1 MKQKIHLISG
11 MLHDPDI
18 LFMDEPLNGLDANA
32 VILMKEMI
40 TELAHQGKTIFY
52 CSHLMDIVE
61 HEDVFLCVQIIVVI
75 PLCGRTCHH
84 TYTVFLCKSM
94 IEYEVVVPQV
104 GD

>member
-1 MKQKIHLISG
+1 
-11 MLHDPDI
+11 
-18 LFMDEPLNGLDANA
+18 
-32 VILMKEMI
+32 
-40 TELAHQGKTIFY
+40 
-52 CSHLMDIVE
+52 MDIVE

-104 GD
+104 GE